1 MWKYFL
7 PTKIFAG
14 IEIITKN
21 AELLR
26 EVGTN
31 AFLVT
36 GKSSAKKCGALDEVL
51 TVLRGLDIP
60 YFVFDKVE
68 ENPSFA
74 TIEKGGRK
82 LSANGCD
89 FVIAIG
95 GGSPLDAAKAISV
108 IGRNSEYNC
117 RDLYTGQH
125 LPAFPIITI
134 PTTSGTGSEVT
145 PYSILTDGE
154 GTKKGFDMPST
165 FPYISFLDPRY
176 TVTMPTDVTVATAL
190 DALSHS
196 VEGEVVNKGKNPLV
210 RTLSRE
216 ATGIIKDLLGK
227 VLMNEDNVPL
237 RGQLQYAATIAGI
250 VIAHTGTTAVHA
262 AGYPL
267 SSFKGVKHGMANALM
282 LVKIFRRIAEADPER
297 IASAIAPFE
306 DLDELNAFLKKFG
319 VERVAL
325 RISDEEIEKWSKQT
339 AKASHLKKTPGNFDE
354 QFFAELY
361 REIKSD

>member
-14 IEIITKN
+14 VEIIVQN
-21 AELLR
+21 AGLLG
-26 EVGTN
+26 EVGTS

-36 GKSSAKKCGALDEVL
+36 GKSSAKKCGALDEVQS
-51 TVLRGLDIP
+51 VLKGLDIQNE
-60 YFVFDKVE
+60 VFDEVE

-74 TIEKGGRK
+74 TIEKGGRR
-82 LSANGCD
+82 LSASGCD

-108 IGRNSEYNC
+108 IGRNSGSNC
-117 RDLYTGQH
+117 RDLYKGQH
-125 LPAFPIITI
+125 LPAFPIITV

-154 GTKKGFDMPST
+154 GTKKGFGMPST
-165 FPYISFLDPRY
+165 FPYISYLDPRY

-196 VEGEVVNKGKNPLV
+196 VEGEAVNNGRNPLV
-210 RTLSRE
+210 KMLSRK
-216 ATGIIKDLLGK
+216 ATGIIKELLGK
-227 VLMNEDNVPL
+227 VLMNEDNVSL
-237 RGQLQYAATIAGI
+237 RGEIQYAATIAGI

-282 LVKIFRRIAEADPER
+282 LIKIFRRIANADPER
-297 IASAIAPFE
+297 IASAIEPFE
-306 DLDELNAFLKKFG
+306 NLDELKAFLKKFG
-319 VERVAL
+319 VERIDL
-325 RISDEEIEKWSKQT
+325 RISDEEIENWSEKT
-339 AKASHLKKTPGNFDE
+339 AKAPHLKKTPGDFDK
-354 QFFAELY
+354 QFFAQLY
-361 REIKSD
+361 REIKNH